1 MNWLMSQAIGR
12 RPYTKLS
19 PISLKMIP
27 SPKDATPVTVRR
39 SLTTQRPT
47 EKLRHIFELYSEE
60 LHVFPARLK
69 RELLDAAD
77 YNHDGYVDRNGLQKV
92 LKIMDAELS
101 GYVDRNGLRK
111 VLKNMDAE
119 LSAVEISYII
129 DACDIDGCGKI
140 RNDKFLELLP

>member
-12 RPYTKLS
+12 RPCTKLS

-27 SPKDATPVTVRR
+27 SSRKDATPVTVRR

-77 YNHDGYVDRNGLQKV
+77 YNHDGYVDRNGL
-92 LKIMDAELS
+92 
-101 GYVDRNGLRK
+101 RK